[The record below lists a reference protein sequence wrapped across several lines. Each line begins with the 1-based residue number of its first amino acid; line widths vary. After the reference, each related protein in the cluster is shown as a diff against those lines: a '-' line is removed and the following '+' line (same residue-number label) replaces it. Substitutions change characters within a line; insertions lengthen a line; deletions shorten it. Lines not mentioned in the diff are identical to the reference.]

1 MRLYVVMAVVLGV
14 GVGVA
19 LPGPLEPTLRFHSK
33 RQAGPG
39 LGDLIQ
45 EFALDISSVSWGEQG
60 NMVFSPFSITSLLSM
75 LLLGTSGTTYHELRS
90 ALLYPATAE
99 DSAVHTS
106 YQTLTQSLIQDNPGM
121 IVSIANRLYLQTGV
135 NVLAAFSQDA
145 QRYYGISVRELN
157 FAQNPT
163 AARDAINTWVSKE
176 TRNKIPRLLNFVSPQ
191 TTALAVNTVYFKG
204 AWETPFQK
212 RMTHSGTFN
221 TGTQNISVPMMSA
234 IMKVPYL
241 DLPDANAEMI
251 ALPYQGRQF
260 AMFFIVPRGP
270 VTLDTLLE
278 LEFYLD
284 ADTLNRHIR
293 SMRDVQMNVFVP
305 RMSIN
310 YKADLADT
318 LKRLKVT
325 SLFDAVRGDF
335 SRMTTD
341 KVMVDRVIHETI
353 IDITEEG
360 TEAAAATATD
370 LNRIGTSRSFAVDRP
385 ALLFIR
391 ELRTGAPLFWGRLV
405 QPDPLFD

>member
-1 MRLYVVMAVVLGV
+1 MVL
-14 GVGVA
+14 
-19 LPGPLEPTLRFHSK
+19 
-33 RQAGPG
+33 
-39 LGDLIQ
+39 
-45 EFALDISSVSWGEQG
+45 
-60 NMVFSPFSITSLLSM
+60 SPFSITSLLSM

-106 YQTLTQSLIQDNPGM
+106 YQTLTRGLIQDKPGM

-135 NVLAAFSQDA
+135 NVLADFSQNA

-157 FAQNPT
+157 FAQNPNG
-163 AARDAINTWVSKE
+163 ARNTINSWVNQE
-176 TRNKIPRLLNFVSPQ
+176 TRGKIPRLLDFVSPQ

-204 AWETPFQK
+204 AWETPFLK
-212 RMTHSGTFN
+212 RVTEIGTFN
-221 TGTQNISVPMMSA
+221 TGTQNISIPMMSTM
-234 IMKVPYL
+234 MKVPYL

-270 VTLDTLLE
+270 VTLNTLLE

-284 ADTLNRHIR
+284 ADTLNRHIG
-293 SMRDVQMNVFVP
+293 SMRDVQMNVMVP

-310 YKADLADT
+310 FKTDLADT
-318 LKRLKVT
+318 LKRLEVT
-325 SLFDAVRGDF
+325 SLFDSVRSDF

-341 KVMVDRVIHETI
+341 KVLVDRVIHETV

-370 LNRIGTSRSFAVDRP
+370 LNRIGTSRTFAVDRP

-391 ELRTGAPLFWGRLV
+391 DLETRTPLFWGRLV
-405 QPDPLFD
+405 EPEPLFDRNP